1 VASVTSLAWIAV
13 VVVAALHACRR
24 VFYAARHLSN
34 RACDD
39 DGAANALDTRFA
51 VAAVAVIATF
61 RFAGDGLIGR
71 RPAEAANLV
80 LRTDP
85 DAFVHSNV
93 TELAG
98 IVAEERFT
106 SALDTPLTWTA
117 VFAVAAFLA
126 DAGTAEQIGRAI
138 GGAGSAIRRVVL
150 QVFAHAFAAGQALW
164 TIGETWAAK

>member
-1 VASVTSLAWIAV
+1 
-13 VVVAALHACRR
+13 
-24 VFYAARHLSN
+24 
-34 RACDD
+34 
-39 DGAANALDTRFA
+39 
-51 VAAVAVIATF
+51 
-61 RFAGDGLIGR
+61 LIGR

-85 DAFVHSNV
+85 DAFVHPHV

-126 DAGTAEQIGRAI
+126 DAGAAQEAGRTVRSAS
-138 GGAGSAIRRVVL
+138 AAIRWVVL
-150 QVFAHAFAAGQALW
+150 QVFAYAFAAGQALW